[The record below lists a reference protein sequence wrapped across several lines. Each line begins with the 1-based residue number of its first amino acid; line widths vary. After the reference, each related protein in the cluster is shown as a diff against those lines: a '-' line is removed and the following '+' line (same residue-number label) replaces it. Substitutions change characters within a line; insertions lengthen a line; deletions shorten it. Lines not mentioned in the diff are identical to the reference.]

1 MSNVNDSQLNVQ
13 KETKKTINEEEKID
27 EEKID
32 EEKKIKVVEK
42 PIIKRK
48 RGRPKKIRTEED
60 EKKIKKKKKR
70 GRKPRPKTDESQKQ
84 IIKRK
89 RGRKPRDRFYTL
101 SNKQK
106 KELLDTNLHQ
116 DSIIVFLPID
126 TKQLEKDQIG
136 DNNLFIENS
145 ILTYKPNL
153 NIPKPM
159 EYGLQNEQN
168 IESLNDNNI
177 ISVGIDN
184 GNQSLHNEKS
194 INHDLR
200 MKDLMNPYRE
210 VEYHL
215 HERGNCITTN
225 VRNTMNEFRTANK
238 TNEWVDA
245 TNIRCWWCCYEFDNK
260 PISIPISF
268 KKNVFNV
275 YGCFC
280 NFKCALAYNFN
291 TDGNRKWE
299 RISLIHLLYKKMY
312 NKKEVELEY
321 APPREFLKIFGGHMD
336 IDEFRN
342 LDNKRKKYEVVYP
355 PMLSIIPQLEETEIF
370 AESNKIR
377 KSKKEIPVDDD
388 RIQRARE
395 KLKLKR
401 LKPLRERNTLEQCMN
416 LTRNKN

>member
-1 MSNVNDSQLNVQ
+1 MSNINDNKPNVQ
-13 KETKKTINEEEKID
+13 EETKKTVNVQEETIE
-27 EEKID
+27 
-32 EEKKIKVVEK
+32 VVAK

-48 RGRPKKIRTEED
+48 RGRPKKIRTAED

-126 TKQLEKDQIG
+126 IEQLEKDQIG
-136 DNNLFIENS
+136 NKNNKFFIENS

-177 ISVGIDN
+177 ISAVINN
-184 GNQSLHNEKS
+184 GNESLHNEKS
-194 INHDLR
+194 INHKSK
-200 MKDLMNPYRE
+200 MNELMNPYRE

-225 VRNTMNEFRTANK
+225 IRNTMNEFRTANK

-268 KKNVFNV
+268 KNDVFNV

-342 LDNKRKKYEVVYP
+342 LDNKRRKYEVIYP